1 MKTTEKTV
9 SLLNALSLR
18 GAGSEIDNLLGVAEE
33 EKISYQTFL
42 AKLLESEIEYR
53 RKRKLA
59 RNMTGAHFPVL
70 KSVSDFQFGKVKG
83 ITKNQISNLLDCR
96 WIDKKENLLFF
107 GPPGVGKTHLA
118 VSLGVSAL
126 EQGYTVCFERMTNI
140 IRILKTA
147 QIQRTSEHRLR
158 RIQKSSLLIID
169 EIGYTPVDRSEANL
183 FFSLISDLYER
194 TSIII
199 TSNKNFEQWAEM
211 LGDEVMTTALLDR
224 LLHHSQTFS
233 INGESFRLK

>member
-1 MKTTEKTV
+1 VKTTEKTI

-18 GAGSEIDNLLGVAEE
+18 GAGSEIDVHLSIAEE
-33 EKISYQTFL
+33 QKISYLGFL
-42 AKLLESEIEYR
+42 TKLLESEIEYR

-59 RNMTGAHFPVL
+59 RNTTGAHFPTV
-70 KSVSDFQFGKVKG
+70 KSISDFQFGKVKG
-83 ITKNQISNLLDCR
+83 ITKSQVSNLVDSR

-107 GPPGVGKTHLA
+107 GPPGIGKTHLA
-118 VSLGVSAL
+118 VSLGVNAL
-126 EQGYTVCFERMTNI
+126 EQGYTVCFERMTNL

-147 QIQRTSEHRLR
+147 HIQRTSEYRLR

-233 INGESFRLK
+233 MNGESFRLK